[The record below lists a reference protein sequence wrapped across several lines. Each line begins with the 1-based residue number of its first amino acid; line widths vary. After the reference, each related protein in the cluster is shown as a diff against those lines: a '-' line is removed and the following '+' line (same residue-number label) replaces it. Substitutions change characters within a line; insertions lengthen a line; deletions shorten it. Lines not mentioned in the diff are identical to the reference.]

1 MSNPTDLSSAAPAA
15 VSDPTKEPPRGGRR
29 WSRAA
34 TIWLL
39 IGISLLPGVVA
50 AADREWWSGL
60 PSAARLTA
68 YAVSGVLI
76 VLLCLLILRPDH
88 PDGGTQG

>member
-1 MSNPTDLSSAAPAA
+1 MSNPTDLSTAAPAA
-15 VSDPTKEPPRGGRR
+15 ASEPPKELSGAGRR

-76 VLLCLLILRPDH
+76 VLLCLLILRPEH
-88 PDGGTQG
+88 PDGGTQS